1 MKTNGINLN
10 KIFKAPLFR
19 AMSFV
24 ALFFSFLFLGT
35 ISHAEKVN
43 ANFMDYLEGS
53 GVYNS
58 GNSIMITSTYATF
71 DIEAHCDCFTLGK
84 NNITLVLNGTT
95 IKNEYAMDASYSN
108 AFIYVTVS
116 TSYSS
121 ISVTKDSNNNWI
133 YVKIPAN
140 KAIGTLKITHKYAL
154 LGSYT
159 ESWSLVDWT
168 SPSTPTVQSNSS
180 GGSWSN
186 QDVYIKVGGSSDAHS
201 SVDHY
206 EYSYDKSNW
215 LSDIDGTGSYNNSG
229 GAYGSW
235 RAERDNYVYFRAC
248 DTAGNCSGASSG
260 TRVRIDKTFP
270 SFDSYE
276 LHGADAFVNLWTN
289 SQTVVGSASGTDN
302 TSGSGIGKVYFK
314 EGSTTL
320 YTSSSN
326 VSQASFN
333 LANNNAGEHT
343 VSIYVCDKASNCVYI
358 TVVMYYDKTAPVITK
373 FSTSSGTI
381 GDNDGRYITGDSFSA
396 SVKYSDDMGVATAVS
411 SCTLSGTIYGATSDY
426 SYFTPRA
433 SCDLSSVAVDFE
445 KLLYATL
452 IVFDIAGNY
461 TTSQI
466 EFYRVDNSRKLTIS
480 YFDVR
485 ACGSFED
492 NYIGQ
497 EYVTGGGFAPVYSIS
512 SNSNYKS
519 TSAGTY
525 LDIYVGDDYGYY
537 YGDLYHPFSYGY
549 INSGNYYWFDSTYFY
564 DALWGMIY
572 DFGYI
577 EYSSATL
584 GLKNIYGQTTYAY
597 EYSLIFDLY
606 DPYID
611 YFEVYDEDGDADYG
625 WTNQTDL
632 YVYESSY
639 DYETG
644 IAYYEIY
651 SDEGGYLDS
660 GYYDYPYYIDL
671 YSTYNGTHN
680 LEYYVYDYAGN
691 WYNYYTSIIYDDVS
705 PDFSSLTTSTGTIGK
720 NGSRYVTANTFT
732 ATADYSD
739 ENGIYYFG
747 GISGTTWASDKET
760 GLGDL
765 TSSITFDI
773 TSKSINY
780 DTQIY
785 VYAWVRDQAGNYSY
799 EYIYF
804 YKIDTTRKVSIDS
817 FKVDGYGS
825 LYYNWIGSQSTT
837 GGKVAPVYTTSNT
850 TWIDEDYMYL
860 YTETLLSWLALPTTP
875 IISCSNCSDIYNTI
889 TSGKYVRYE
898 DGYSSSYSTTSAWYA
913 SLEDNSN
920 AKWSLWLRNIYG
932 QTTSISVTVYYD
944 LTSPTI
950 STFNVVGNS
959 EALAGY
965 TNTRNVSLSISAA
978 DTNLAKFRITD
989 SISSTTYTIINT
1001 LTTTAPTS
1009 ATLGSSANGTRNL
1022 VLYVADKA
1030 GNTVART
1037 DTIVLDTINPF
1048 FENTF
1053 VVTGNSGAL
1062 AGYTNTRNVTYS
1074 GISASDANPYL
1085 YRVVDGGTQINGW
1098 TTTAPTSG
1106 TLANS
1111 TNGIHTI
1118 YVYMIDKAGNTGY
1131 ETYDIELDTVYP
1143 TISSYTVKGNSTAES
1158 GYTKQQ
1164 TISLSYSASDKNLY
1178 WYYVYDGA
1186 NLVKSS
1192 SSKITSASLYDKT
1205 NGSHTVKVQIRDKAG
1220 NYSYVTKSIIYDDIA
1235 PVAHIDIDKDNLTA
1249 VIYFTDTYLGTGINS
1264 KIGSNYTYY
1273 MSENSSV
1280 NLSQVTMIPAIA
1292 GTDNGSNQV
1301 MYISG
1306 QSYYLYIVTNE
1317 KTRDKAGNYVAN
1329 NGSSNVS
1336 GFSGYIFKIK
1346 VNMDNGFKDDSTSLD
1361 EDNINSNTSSGAT
1374 KYNALVTMKDRLLI
1388 VTLQTEAIKSITLE
1402 SLNLTI
1408 ADSGYKV
1415 ISVANQ
1421 LTYTFELTK
1430 PYSDVLISKTDYTQ
1444 NEIVELIIIIEEP
1457 DRN

>member
-1 MKTNGINLN
+1 MKTQSIGLN
-10 KIFKAPLFR
+10 KIFKTPLLKTIFIVM
-19 AMSFV
+19 A
-24 ALFFSFLFLGT
+24 FFAFLFGGLFIGDRVAAGFSMRQT
-35 ISHAEKVN
+35 SS
-43 ANFMDYLEGS
+43 S
-53 GVYNS
+53 G
-58 GNSIMITSTYATF
+58 ATF
-71 DIEAHCDCFTLGK
+71 DGGSDYHIDVTTNGTSYVWLEGKWSSDYVTLGRQQFIINVY
-84 NNITLVLNGTT
+84 NNSGTKVCGEYESYDNWKYLNQWLKIEFKTSGSCSFDNSSSDNVL
-95 IKNEYAMDASYSN
+95 
-108 AFIYVTVS
+108 
-116 TSYSS
+116 
-121 ISVTKDSNNNWI
+121 
-133 YVKIPAN
+133 KIPYSRI
-140 KAIGTLKITHKYAL
+140 KHGGYITVKGQL
-154 LGSYT
+154 LVSNETVTIEVYDQAAP
-159 ESWSLVDWT
+159 SAPT
-168 SPSTPTVQSNSS
+168 SITNSS
-180 GGSWSN
+180 GGAWTN
-186 QDVYIKVGGSSDAHS
+186 QNVTLTVSGSTDYFSGIS
-201 SVDHY
+201 EY
-206 EYSYDKSNW
+206 EYSYNKSTW
-215 LSDIDGTGSYNNSG
+215 YSDMSYNTGTWS
-229 GAYGSW
+229 
-235 RAERDNYVYFRAC
+235 AERNNTVYFRAC
-248 DTAGNCSGASSG
+248 DNAGNCSGASSK
-260 TRVRIDKTFP
+260 TTTVRIDKTDP
-270 SFDSYE
+270 WITGY
-276 LHGADAFVNLWTN
+276 GIYGDASFVNLWTN
-289 SQTVVGSASGTDN
+289 SDEIYVGIDTDDNLSGTDEIYVYDN
-302 TSGSGIGKVYFK
+302 GNYIGYGYGYID
-314 EGSTTL
+314 EYMYL
-320 YTSSSN
+320 YYDTE
-326 VSQASFN
+326 
-333 LANNNAGEHT
+333 GEHLIEIDMYD
-343 VSIYVCDKASNCVYI
+343 VAGNYVYYSFLI
-358 TVVMYYDKTAPVITK
+358 YYDKTAPVITK

-381 GDNDGRYITGDSFSA
+381 GDNGGRYISANSFSP
-396 SVKYSDDMGVATAVS
+396 SVKYSDDMGVATAAS
-411 SCTLSGTIYGATSDY
+411 SCTLSGTFYGATSDY
-426 SYFTPRA
+426 SYFTPSA
-433 SCDLSSVAVDFE
+433 KCDLSSVAVDFE
-445 KLLYATL
+445 KLLYASL
-452 IVFDIAGNY
+452 IVYDIAGNY
-461 TTSQI
+461 SIAQI
-466 EFYRVDNSRKLTIS
+466 EFYRIDNSRKLTIS

-485 ACGSFED
+485 AYGSFED

-525 LDIYVGDDYGYY
+525 FDISVSDDYGYY
-537 YGDLYHPFSYGY
+537 YCDLYHSFTSGF
-549 INSGNYYWFDSTYFY
+549 INSGNYYWFDSEYFY
-564 DALWGMIY
+564 DCVSDIMLNY
-572 DFGYI
+572 GYV
-577 EYSSATL
+577 YPYVTL
-584 GLKNIYGQTTYAY
+584 ALKNIYGQATYAY
-597 EYSLIFDLY
+597 EYDLIFDLY

-611 YFEVYDEDGDADYG
+611 YFEVYDYSGDADYG

-639 DYETG
+639 DDETG

-651 SDEGGYLDS
+651 SDEWGYLDS

-691 WYNYYTSIIYDDVS
+691 WYIYYTSIIYDDVS
-705 PDFSSLTTSTGTIGK
+705 PDFSSLTTSSGTIGK
-720 NGSRYVTANTFT
+720 DGNRYITANTFT

-739 ENGIYYFG
+739 ENGVYYFG
-747 GISGTTWASDKET
+747 GISGITWSSSKET
-760 GLGDL
+760 GYGDL

-773 TSKSINY
+773 TSKSISY
-780 DTQIY
+780 DNKIY
-785 VYAWVRDQAGNYSY
+785 VYAWVRDPAGNYSY

-817 FKVDGYGS
+817 FKVDGYGA

-837 GGKVAPVYTTSNT
+837 GGKVAPVYTTSNA

-860 YTETLLSWLALPTTP
+860 YTRTVLIGLTP
-875 IISCSNCSDIYNTI
+875 IISCSNCSNIYNTI

-913 SLEDNSN
+913 SLDDNSN
-920 AKWSLWLRNIYG
+920 ATWRFVLRNIYG
-932 QTTSISVTVYYD
+932 QTTTATVKVYYD

-965 TNTRNVSLSISAA
+965 TNTRNVSLSITAS

-1022 VLYVADKA
+1022 VLYVSDKA

-1205 NGSHTVKVQIRDKAG
+1205 NASHSVKVQIRDKAG
-1220 NYSYVTKSIIYDDIA
+1220 NISYITKSIIYDDIA

-1249 VIYFTDTYLGTGINS
+1249 VIYFTDTHLGTGINS
-1264 KIGSNYTYY
+1264 NIGSNYTYY

-1292 GTDNGSNQV
+1292 GTANGSDQV

-1336 GFSGYIFKIK
+1336 GFSGYIFKTK
-1346 VNMDNGFKDDSTSLD
+1346 VDMNNGFNDDSTSVD
-1361 EDNINSNTSSGAT
+1361 EDKVNSNTSSGAI
-1374 KYNALVTMKDRLLI
+1374 KYDAIVTMKDRLLL
-1388 VTLQTEAIKSITLE
+1388 VTLKTEAIKTISLE

-1408 ADSGYKV
+1408 EDAGYKV
-1415 ISVANQ
+1415 ISVGTQ
-1421 LTYTFELTK
+1421 SSYTFTITS
-1430 PYSDVLISKTDYTQ
+1430 PYSDVLISKLDYTQ
-1444 NEIVELIIIIEEP
+1444 NQIVDLLIIIEEP